1 MPYFLSVNTSPSP
14 PGLNGSVQL
23 TGRASG
29 LIGIVDMFG
38 FENSQVCH
46 TSTKGGKW
54 FFKILECC
62 KGVSNF
68 RGLASSL
75 IFSWLVNTQFW
86 SRWLYLESRSLV
98 FPLVLVLVLAIV
110 AGQHNDSVIVIFAGH
125 LQLVTTLVILSCL
138 WSTCYELPRVIPVQI
153 SWAAWN
159 YFLAL
164 CTHCWPNG
172 YDTCQKIFH

>member
-1 MPYFLSVNTSPSP
+1 MSFFLSVNTSPSP

-54 FFKILECC
+54 SFKNLESC

-68 RGLASSL
+68 RGLAVL
-75 IFSWLVNTQFW
+75 IFSGLVIPGLTQFW
-86 SRWLYLESRSLV
+86 SR
-98 FPLVLVLVLAIV
+98 
-110 AGQHNDSVIVIFAGH
+110 
-125 LQLVTTLVILSCL
+125 
-138 WSTCYELPRVIPVQI
+138 
-153 SWAAWN
+153 
-159 YFLAL
+159 
-164 CTHCWPNG
+164 
-172 YDTCQKIFH
+172 

>member
-14 PGLNGSVQL
+14 PGLNGSVHL
-23 TGRASG
+23 TGGASG

-125 LQLVTTLVILSCL
+125 LQLVTTLVILQLSLVNML
-138 WSTCYELPRVIPVQI
+138 WTST
-153 SWAAWN
+153 S
-159 YFLAL
+159 
-164 CTHCWPNG
+164 
-172 YDTCQKIFH
+172 DTCANILGSMELFSCSLHALLA